1 MGGNRAEIAKRCPE
15 DDRIMIRRHIYSRAM
30 AHLLVIGASKGIGLE
45 TVRQALEAGHSVRAL
60 ARSSNSM
67 GLADPW
73 LEKVRGDALNAA
85 DVVAAL
91 KGVSVV
97 VQTLGIRFAEMFRP
111 VHLFSD
117 ATRVLVDAMAAS
129 GVRRL
134 ICVTG
139 FGAGDSE
146 ANISLLQRIPFQ
158 LVFGRTYQDK
168 SLQERLVKE
177 SALEWTIV
185 RPGVLTDAR
194 RIGHYKV
201 LDQPSQWRN
210 GMIGR
215 ADVADFLVRQIDSP
229 AGIRKEYVLVS

>member
-1 MGGNRAEIAKRCPE
+1 
-15 DDRIMIRRHIYSRAM
+15 M
-30 AHLLVIGASKGIGLE
+30 AHILVIGASKGIGLE
-45 TVRQALEAGHSVRAL
+45 TVRRALEAGHSVRAL
-60 ARSSNSM
+60 ARSANGI
-67 GLADPW
+67 GLADPR
-73 LEKVRGDALNAA
+73 LEKVSGDALNAV

-97 VQTLGIRFAEMFRP
+97 MQTLGIRFAEMFRP

-117 ATRVLVDAMAAS
+117 ATRVLISAMATS

-139 FGAGDSE
+139 FGAGDSQ

-158 LVFGRTYQDK
+158 LVFGRAYQDK
-168 SLQERLVKE
+168 SAQERLLKE
-177 SALEWTIV
+177 SSLEWTIV
-185 RPGVLTDAR
+185 RPGVLTGTR
-194 RIGHYKV
+194 RTGRYKII
-201 LDQPSQWRN
+201 DQPSQWRN

>member
-1 MGGNRAEIAKRCPE
+1 VA
-15 DDRIMIRRHIYSRAM
+15 HI
-30 AHLLVIGASKGIGLE
+30 LVIGASKGIGLE
-45 TVRQALEAGHSVRAL
+45 TVRRALEAGHSVRAL
-60 ARSSNSM
+60 ARSANSI
-67 GLADPW
+67 GPADPR
-73 LEKVRGDALNAA
+73 LERMRGDALNAV
-85 DVVAAL
+85 DVAAAL
-91 KGVSVV
+91 KGVNVV
-97 VQTLGIRFAEMFRP
+97 IQTLGIRFAEMFRP

-117 ATRVLVDAMAAS
+117 ATRVLIGAMATS

-139 FGAGDSE
+139 FGAGDSQ

-158 LVFGRTYQDK
+158 LVFGRAYQDK
-168 SLQERLVKE
+168 SLQERLLKE

-185 RPGVLTDAR
+185 RPGVLTGATR
-194 RIGHYKV
+194 TGHYKV

-229 AGIRKEYVLVS
+229 ASVRKEYVLVN